1 MSSGW
6 ESLLLSVKSSILH
19 GSKEVSLAA
28 INCLQSTVISHSP
41 KVKHFVIAAT
51 SIVYIPELK
60 YSFGLLFCWKSHSD
74 KLLVS
79 CVT

>member
-51 SIVYIPELK
+51 SI
-60 YSFGLLFCWKSHSD
+60 SRN
-74 KLLVS
+74 
-79 CVT
+79 